1 MTVAQLRTRKRG
13 PEFLAKRDGPCKGC
27 PEPIRGREDYACV
40 VDGVGTMHALCA
52 INYCRVLEEHA
63 EDGDE

>member
-1 MTVAQLRTRKRG
+1 MTVAELTTRTRG
-13 PEFLAKRDGPCKGC
+13 PEVLAKVDGPCKGC
-27 PEPIRGREDYACV
+27 DKPIVAGEDYVSV
-40 VDGVGTMHALCA
+40 VDKVGTMHALCA